1 MAQSFSSSAGDSI
14 LNHICIVE
22 GYLSKIFWMGTED
35 FCIIEGYL
43 SMIFWLGI
51 EDFRVHCFWQTVQY
65 HAIPASVEYLSAM
78 PAYGM
83 HFEAHSCCK
92 L

>member
-1 MAQSFSSSAGDSI
+1 
-14 LNHICIVE
+14 
-22 GYLSKIFWMGTED
+22 MGTED

-65 HAIPASVEYLSAM
+65 HAIPASVESLSAM

-83 HFEAHSCCK
+83 HFEGPQLLQAVRCDPTPSSP
-92 L
+92 